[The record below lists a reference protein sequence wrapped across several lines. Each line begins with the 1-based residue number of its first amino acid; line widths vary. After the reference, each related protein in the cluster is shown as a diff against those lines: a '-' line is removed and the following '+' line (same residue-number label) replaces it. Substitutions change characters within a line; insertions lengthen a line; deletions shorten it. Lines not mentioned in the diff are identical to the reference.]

1 MSGRLLAI
9 EIGGSKLQ
17 IFVGDASGAI
27 LQRQRLPV
35 NPAAGGAGIRSQID
49 SALGQLLNEWRPAAV
64 GVGFGGPVDRRTGCI
79 CCSHQ
84 VEGWADFPLG
94 DWLGKQSGL
103 PVVVEND
110 SNAATLGEAI
120 RGGGRGFNPVFYF
133 NMGSGVG
140 GGLVVERQIYHGTKP
155 GEAEFGHLRL
165 DTTGAIVESRC
176 SGWAV
181 DKKVRAAAEA
191 EPGSVLARLLGA
203 KKGGEAR
210 HLASA
215 LAQGDAAAARIVAET
230 AADLGFALSHVVHLF
245 HPEVI
250 VMGGGLSLLGEP
262 LRLAVETRLRGF
274 IMEAFRPG
282 PALRLAELGEDAVPV
297 GALLLA
303 AQKAG

>member
-140 GGLVVERQIYHGTKP
+140 GGLVVERQIYHGT
-155 GEAEFGHLRL
+155 
-165 DTTGAIVESRC
+165 
-176 SGWAV
+176 
-181 DKKVRAAAEA
+181 
-191 EPGSVLARLLGA
+191 
-203 KKGGEAR
+203 
-210 HLASA
+210 
-215 LAQGDAAAARIVAET
+215 
-230 AADLGFALSHVVHLF
+230 
-245 HPEVI
+245 
-250 VMGGGLSLLGEP
+250 
-262 LRLAVETRLRGF
+262 
-274 IMEAFRPG
+274 
-282 PALRLAELGEDAVPV
+282 
-297 GALLLA
+297 
-303 AQKAG
+303 